1 LDDARTPPADRYE
14 ARLLVTAT
22 RAEVVICG
30 AGIGGVAA
38 AYHLAVK
45 QRARGVVLV
54 DERDPLTLTSD
65 KGTQGYRNWW
75 PGPDDTMLRF
85 VSRSIDLL
93 EQSAAECGN
102 AFRLNRRGYL
112 FATAEEREIARLK
125 SVAAEVSSY
134 GMGTVRCH
142 PDDGPYRPA
151 PADGYAGQPAGA
163 DLLLGDEARR
173 AFPYLAPDTAG
184 VLHIR
189 RAGCLNAVALGAWL
203 LERAV
208 SAGVRFVRDRVARID
223 ATGGAVRGVRLAS
236 GDTIATEKYV
246 IAGGPLLPELGRMLD
261 LELPVFHELHAKLT
275 FRDTRGVVRRDAP
288 FIIWQDSTRLEW
300 SERERRELVKD
311 ERTRRF
317 AELLPGGVHVRPV
330 DLTNGDELYLIWTFE
345 TDSRPYVWPPV
356 FNQLYGDIVLRGC
369 ARMVPGLSAYF
380 GTGAR
385 GVVDGGYYCKT
396 RENRP
401 LVGPLP
407 VQGAYVLGALSGIGV
422 MSAHAAGDLL
432 ARHVTG
438 QRLPEYARWFL
449 PSRYDDPEY
458 LRLVD
463 QWGPL
468 VGQL

>member
-1 LDDARTPPADRYE
+1 
-14 ARLLVTAT
+14 
-22 RAEVVICG
+22 
-30 AGIGGVAA
+30 
-38 AYHLAVK
+38 
-45 QRARGVVLV
+45 VLI
-54 DERDPLTLTSD
+54 DERDPLTLTSN

-93 EQSAAECGN
+93 EESAAECDN

-112 FATAEEREIARLK
+112 FATAEEKEIERLR
-125 SVAAEVSSY
+125 SVAAKVSSF
-134 GMGTVRCH
+134 GMGPVRVH
-142 PDDGPYRPA
+142 PGDGPYRAA
-151 PADGYAGQPAGA
+151 PADGYTGQPVGA
-163 DLLLGDEARR
+163 DLLLGDEVRR

-208 SAGVRFVRDRVARID
+208 AAGVRFLRDRVVRVD
-223 ATGGAVRGVRLAS
+223 AKAGRVQGVRLAS
-236 GDTIATEKYV
+236 GETIATDKYV

-275 FRDTRGVVRRDAP
+275 FRDPRGVVRRDAP
-288 FIIWQDSTRLEW
+288 FIIWQDATLLEW
-300 SERERRELVKD
+300 SDRERRELARD
-311 ERTRRF
+311 ERTRRYT
-317 AELLPGGVHVRPV
+317 EMMPGGVHVRPV
-330 DLTNGDELYLIWTFE
+330 DLTHGDELFLIWTYE
-345 TDSRPYVWPPV
+345 TDSRPYVWPPT
-356 FNQLYGDIVLRGC
+356 FDPSYGDLVLRAC
-369 ARMVPGLSAYF
+369 ARMVPGLSGYF
-380 GTGAR
+380 GTGPR

-401 LVGPLP
+401 LIGPLP
-407 VQGAYVLGALSGIGV
+407 VEGAYVLGALSGIGV

-432 ARHVTG
+432 ARHLTG
-438 QRLPEYARWFL
+438 QALPEYARWFL
-449 PSRYDDPEY
+449 PSRYDDPKY
-458 LRLVD
+458 VRLVD